1 MSRILKRPMFS
12 MGGSTG
18 AGITSGLSRKGYS
31 KAGPVDWGEVD
42 VIANQM
48 RDRYGPV
55 PKQGYNVYDFLTE
68 WGLNMASSPPMGNV
82 IQTAAGT
89 AREPYSKMV
98 EGKGKDQMAQY
109 MANMAST
116 DKALSAFTDIKV
128 AETEAA
134 ANRELK
140 NLPFKRQAL
149 KNAHEIQATKRQGE
163 FGYDIQEAL
172 GIATGNIFL
181 AEMMDEKGGSVN
193 AGQIKRTYK
202 EDGSGIAP
210 IDFGAYDMDKIWWD
224 PKKLQWLTI
233 QIQEKDGV
241 KSPEGIYH
249 GSKEQA
255 FAALGSTVKTG
266 AGTEAGTGDG
276 KKEPPPEGKTQIE
289 GSQGIIVT
297 IDEGDWNHGT
307 TLSGNLIRNGKVY
320 DKKTKRLIPN
330 KNLNYL
336 GNNKMHPFGY
346 AKKDTTGSGAYID
359 QSGGHE
365 GEDVFIYLD
374 ENEPSHPSKII
385 KEEKEKDYSE
395 LDKWWK
401 NQTSNYG
408 SGYQGVN

>member
-31 KAGPVDWGEVD
+31 KAGSVDWGEVD
-42 VIANQM
+42 IISQQM
-48 RDRYGPV
+48 KDRYGPV

-89 AREPYSKMV
+89 AREPHAKMV
-98 EGKGKDQMAQY
+98 EGKGKDEMAQY

-116 DKALSAFTDIKV
+116 DKALAAFTDIEVAKQKANELNKDYSIKRRIEDGADKIMTNTNPGEYGSNYNEAYGISQGKV
-128 AETEAA
+128 FISD
-134 ANRELK
+134 L
-140 NLPFKRQAL
+140 
-149 KNAHEIQATKRQGE
+149 IQS
-163 FGYDIQEAL
+163 
-172 GIATGNIFL
+172 
-181 AEMMDEKGGSVN
+181 KGGAVN
-193 AGQIKRTYK
+193 AGIIDMTAT
-202 EDGSGIAP
+202 EDGKGFSFDAGNLDPA
-210 IDFGAYDMDKIWWD
+210 KIWWD
-224 PKKLQWLTI
+224 PDKKSWMTVSI
-233 QIQEKDGV
+233 VGDTATKN
-241 KSPEGIYH
+241 YH
-249 GSKEQA
+249 NSDEAA
-255 FAALGSTVKTG
+255 FAALGETITTGST
-266 AGTEAGTGDG
+266 TGDG

>member
-1 MSRILKRPMFS
+1 

-31 KAGPVDWGEVD
+31 KAGAVDWGEVD
-42 VIANQM
+42 IISQQM
-48 RDRYGPV
+48 KDRYGPV

-89 AREPYSKMV
+89 AREPHAKMV
-98 EGKGKDQMAQY
+98 EGKGKDEMAQY

-116 DKALSAFTDIKV
+116 DKALAAFTDIEVAKQKANELNKDYSIKRRIEDGADKIMTNTNPGEYGSNYNEAYGISQGKV
-128 AETEAA
+128 FISD
-134 ANRELK
+134 L
-140 NLPFKRQAL
+140 
-149 KNAHEIQATKRQGE
+149 IQS
-163 FGYDIQEAL
+163 
-172 GIATGNIFL
+172 
-181 AEMMDEKGGSVN
+181 KGGAVN
-193 AGQIKRTYK
+193 AGIIDMTAT
-202 EDGSGIAP
+202 EDGKGFSFDAGNLDPA
-210 IDFGAYDMDKIWWD
+210 KIWWD
-224 PKKLQWLTI
+224 PDKKSWMTVSI
-233 QIQEKDGV
+233 VGDTATKN
-241 KSPEGIYH
+241 YH
-249 GSKEQA
+249 NSDEAA
-255 FAALGSTVKTG
+255 FAALGETITTGST
-266 AGTEAGTGDG
+266 TGDG

>member
-1 MSRILKRPMFS
+1 

-31 KAGPVDWGEVD
+31 KAGSVDWGEVD
-42 VIANQM
+42 IISQQM
-48 RDRYGPV
+48 KDRYGPV

-89 AREPYSKMV
+89 AREPHAKMV
-98 EGKGKDQMAQY
+98 EGKGKDEMAQY

-116 DKALSAFTDIKV
+116 DKALAAFTDIEVAKQKANELNKDYSIKRRIEDGADKIMTNTNPGEYGSNYNEAYGISQGKV
-128 AETEAA
+128 FISD
-134 ANRELK
+134 L
-140 NLPFKRQAL
+140 
-149 KNAHEIQATKRQGE
+149 IQS
-163 FGYDIQEAL
+163 
-172 GIATGNIFL
+172 
-181 AEMMDEKGGSVN
+181 KGGAVN
-193 AGQIKRTYK
+193 AGIIDMTAT
-202 EDGSGIAP
+202 EDGKGFSFDAGNLDPA
-210 IDFGAYDMDKIWWD
+210 KIWWD
-224 PKKLQWLTI
+224 PDKKSWMTVSI
-233 QIQEKDGV
+233 VGDTATKN
-241 KSPEGIYH
+241 YH
-249 GSKEQA
+249 NSDEAA
-255 FAALGSTVKTG
+255 FAALGETITTGST
-266 AGTEAGTGDG
+266 TGDG

>member
-1 MSRILKRPMFS
+1 

-31 KAGPVDWGEVD
+31 KAGSVDWGEVD
-42 VIANQM
+42 IISQQM
-48 RDRYGPV
+48 KDRYGPV

-89 AREPYSKMV
+89 AREPHAKMV
-98 EGKGKDQMAQY
+98 EGKGKDEMAQY

-116 DKALSAFTDIKV
+116 DKALAAFTDIEVSKQKANQLNKDYSIKRRIEDGADKIMTNTNPGEYGSNYNEAYGISQGKV
-128 AETEAA
+128 
-134 ANRELK
+134 
-140 NLPFKRQAL
+140 FISDM
-149 KNAHEIQATKRQGE
+149 IQS
-163 FGYDIQEAL
+163 
-172 GIATGNIFL
+172 
-181 AEMMDEKGGSVN
+181 KGGAVN
-193 AGQIKRTYK
+193 AGIIDMTAT
-202 EDGSGIAP
+202 EDGKGFSFDAGNLDPA
-210 IDFGAYDMDKIWWD
+210 KIWWD
-224 PKKLQWLTI
+224 PDKKSWMTVSI
-233 QIQEKDGV
+233 VGDTATKN
-241 KSPEGIYH
+241 YH
-249 GSKEQA
+249 NSDEAA
-255 FAALGSTVKTG
+255 FAALGETITTGST
-266 AGTEAGTGDG
+266 TGDG

>member
-1 MSRILKRPMFS
+1 

-31 KAGPVDWGEVD
+31 KAGSVDWGEVD
-42 VIANQM
+42 IISQQM
-48 RDRYGPV
+48 KDRYGPV

-98 EGKGKDQMAQY
+98 EGKGKDEMAQY

-116 DKALSAFTDIKV
+116 DKALAAFTDIEVAKQKANELNKDYSIKRRIEDGADKIMTNTNPGEYGSNYNEAYGISQGKV
-128 AETEAA
+128 
-134 ANRELK
+134 
-140 NLPFKRQAL
+140 FISDM
-149 KNAHEIQATKRQGE
+149 IQS
-163 FGYDIQEAL
+163 
-172 GIATGNIFL
+172 
-181 AEMMDEKGGSVN
+181 KGGAVN
-193 AGQIKRTYK
+193 AGIIDMTAT
-202 EDGSGIAP
+202 EDGKGFSFDAGNLDPA
-210 IDFGAYDMDKIWWD
+210 KIWWD
-224 PKKLQWLTI
+224 PDKKSWMTVSI
-233 QIQEKDGV
+233 VGDTATKN
-241 KSPEGIYH
+241 YH
-249 GSKEQA
+249 NSDEAA
-255 FAALGSTVKTG
+255 FAALGETITTGST
-266 AGTEAGTGDG
+266 TGDG

>member
-1 MSRILKRPMFS
+1 MFS
-12 MGGSTG
+12 LGGSTG
-18 AGITSGLSRKGYS
+18 AGITSGLSRRGY
-31 KAGPVDWGEVD
+31 KEAGPVDWGEVD

-48 RDRYGPV
+48 KDRYGPV
-55 PKQGYNVYDFLTE
+55 PRQGYNVWDFLTE

-89 AREPYSKMV
+89 AREPHAKMV
-98 EGKGKDQMAQY
+98 EGKGKDEMAQY

-116 DKALSAFTDIKV
+116 DKALAAFTDIEVAKQKANELNKDYSIKRRIEDGADKIMTNTNPGEYGSNYNEAYGISQGKV
-128 AETEAA
+128 
-134 ANRELK
+134 
-140 NLPFKRQAL
+140 FISDM
-149 KNAHEIQATKRQGE
+149 IQS
-163 FGYDIQEAL
+163 
-172 GIATGNIFL
+172 
-181 AEMMDEKGGSVN
+181 KGGAVN
-193 AGQIKRTYK
+193 AGIIDMTAT
-202 EDGSGIAP
+202 EDGKGFSFDAGNLDPA
-210 IDFGAYDMDKIWWD
+210 KIWWD
-224 PKKLQWLTI
+224 PDKKSWMTVSI
-233 QIQEKDGV
+233 VGDTATKN
-241 KSPEGIYH
+241 YH
-249 GSKEQA
+249 DSDEAA
-255 FAALGSTVKTG
+255 FAALGETITTG
-266 AGTEAGTGDG
+266 TTTGDG
-276 KKEPPPEGKTQIE
+276 KQEPPPEGKTQIE

>member
-1 MSRILKRPMFS
+1 

-18 AGITSGLSRKGYS
+18 AGITSGLSRRGYYDG
-31 KAGPVDWGEVD
+31 KRVTCADILAEWGP
-42 VIANQM
+42 AP
-48 RDRYGPV
+48 RSS
-55 PKQGYNVYDFLTE
+55 NVYDFLTE

-89 AREPYSKMV
+89 AREPHAKMV
-98 EGKGKDQMAQY
+98 EGKGKDEMAQY

-116 DKALSAFTDIKV
+116 DKALAAFTDIEVAKQKANELNKDYSIKRRIEDGADKIMTNTNPGEYGSNYNEAYGISQGKV
-128 AETEAA
+128 FISD
-134 ANRELK
+134 L
-140 NLPFKRQAL
+140 
-149 KNAHEIQATKRQGE
+149 IQS
-163 FGYDIQEAL
+163 
-172 GIATGNIFL
+172 
-181 AEMMDEKGGSVN
+181 KGGAVN
-193 AGQIKRTYK
+193 AGIIDMTAT
-202 EDGSGIAP
+202 EDGKGFSFDAGNLDPA
-210 IDFGAYDMDKIWWD
+210 KIWWD
-224 PKKLQWLTI
+224 PDKKSWMTVSI
-233 QIQEKDGV
+233 VGDTATKN
-241 KSPEGIYH
+241 YH
-249 GSKEQA
+249 NSDEAA
-255 FAALGSTVKTG
+255 FAALGETITTGST
-266 AGTEAGTGDG
+266 TGDG

-408 SGYQGVN
+408 AGYQGVN

>member
-1 MSRILKRPMFS
+1 MFK
-12 MGGSTG
+12 MGGSTS
-18 AGITSGLSRKGYS
+18 AGITSGLSRQGYAE
-31 KAGPVDWGEVD
+31 AGSVDWGEVD
-42 VIANQM
+42 VISEQM
-48 RDRYGPV
+48 KKRYGAV

-89 AREPYSKMV
+89 AREPHAKMV
-98 EGKGKDQMAQY
+98 EGKGKDEMAQY
-109 MANMAST
+109 MANMSST
-116 DKALSAFTDIKV
+116 DKALAAFTDIKV
-128 AETEAA
+128 AQTEAD

-140 NLPFKRQAL
+140 NLPLRREIIDGAYKIQQQTQAGTYGS
-149 KNAHEIQATKRQGE
+149 NFA
-163 FGYDIQEAL
+163 EAL
-172 GIATGNIFL
+172 GISEGNSLI
-181 AEMMDEKGGSVN
+181 AQMVEEKGGSVN

-202 EDGSGIAP
+202 EDGQGVAS
-210 IDFGAYDMDKIWWD
+210 IDFKPYDMDKIWWD
-224 PKKLQWLTI
+224 PDKKQWLTV
-233 QIQEKDGV
+233 QMQEKDGV
-241 KSPEGIYH
+241 EFPTGIYH
-249 GSKEQA
+249 GSKEEA
-255 FAALGSTVKTG
+255 FAALGSTIKTG
-266 AGTEAGTGDG
+266 GTGDGTGDG
-276 KKEPPPEGKTQIE
+276 KKVLPPEEKTQIE
-289 GSQGIIVT
+289 GAQGISIT

-307 TLSGNLIRNGKVY
+307 TLSGNPIRNGKVY

-346 AKKDTTGSGAYID
+346 AKKDTPSSGSYID

-385 KEEKEKDYSE
+385 KEEKEKDYSD

-401 NQTSNYG
+401 TQTSNYG

>member
-1 MSRILKRPMFS
+1 

-18 AGITSGLSRKGYS
+18 AGITSGVSRKGYS
-31 KAGPVDWGEVD
+31 KAGSVDWGEVD
-42 VIANQM
+42 IISQQM
-48 RDRYGPV
+48 KDRYGPV

-89 AREPYSKMV
+89 ARGPHAKMM
-98 EGKGKDQMAQY
+98 EGKGKDEMAQY

-116 DKALSAFTDIKV
+116 DKALAAFTDIEVAKQKANELNKDYSIKRRIEDGADKIMTNTNPGEYGSNYNEAYGISQGKV
-128 AETEAA
+128 
-134 ANRELK
+134 
-140 NLPFKRQAL
+140 FISDM
-149 KNAHEIQATKRQGE
+149 IQS
-163 FGYDIQEAL
+163 
-172 GIATGNIFL
+172 
-181 AEMMDEKGGSVN
+181 KGGAVN
-193 AGQIKRTYK
+193 AGIIDMTAT
-202 EDGSGIAP
+202 EDGKGFSFDAGNLDPA
-210 IDFGAYDMDKIWWD
+210 KIWWD
-224 PKKLQWLTI
+224 PDKKSWMTVSI
-233 QIQEKDGV
+233 VGDTATKN
-241 KSPEGIYH
+241 YH
-249 GSKEQA
+249 NSDEAA
-255 FAALGSTVKTG
+255 FAALGETITTGST
-266 AGTEAGTGDG
+266 TGDG

>member
-1 MSRILKRPMFS
+1 

-31 KAGPVDWGEVD
+31 KAGSVDWGEVD
-42 VIANQM
+42 IISQQM
-48 RDRYGPV
+48 KDRYGPV

-89 AREPYSKMV
+89 AREPHAKMV
-98 EGKGKDQMAQY
+98 EGKGKDEMAQY

-116 DKALSAFTDIKV
+116 DKALAAFTDIEVAKQKANELNKDYSIKRRIEDGADKIMTNTNPGEYGSNYNEAYGISQGKV
-128 AETEAA
+128 
-134 ANRELK
+134 
-140 NLPFKRQAL
+140 FISDM
-149 KNAHEIQATKRQGE
+149 IQS
-163 FGYDIQEAL
+163 
-172 GIATGNIFL
+172 
-181 AEMMDEKGGSVN
+181 KGGAVN
-193 AGQIKRTYK
+193 AGIIDMTAT
-202 EDGSGIAP
+202 EDGKGFSFDAGNLDPA
-210 IDFGAYDMDKIWWD
+210 KIWWD
-224 PKKLQWLTI
+224 PDKKSWMTVSI
-233 QIQEKDGV
+233 VGDTATKN
-241 KSPEGIYH
+241 YH
-249 GSKEQA
+249 NSDEAA
-255 FAALGSTVKTG
+255 FAALGETITTGST
-266 AGTEAGTGDG
+266 TGDG